1 MGMFSKISD
10 EDLLVQLLAR
20 GGKPGHQSKEDE
32 ELASE
37 LLNRP
42 HLIFARLLDA
52 ARGGQVQKSLMVI
65 REGFPCLSKDEQEK
79 AIRDI
84 VRRRW
89 VVTNDKLAITRF
101 LKSVREATVEI
112 NEERLAH
119 ATDRPS
125 KPPPATDA
133 DGPKI
138 SSQRIFQAVF
148 NGWGASAHLKKVAK
162 GRVGADRL
170 LAKRP
175 HLTALTSLVRKG
187 RKNSSIPTIVEAL
200 KQLVADG
207 YAAVVEGS
215 FDSLDDLVLTP
226 LKRPPRIVESPSIPP
241 PLPKRPSAAPVKE
254 PTKAPP
260 TEAPKKEPP
269 VEVKKPALEVKPPP
283 PLPKPVVPE
292 VVAKTPPP
300 PAGPRLAAKEQ
311 LVIDALRLKKL
322 KADGTI
328 EGPVSYTQFN
338 VLHGT
343 RDETITVLMALIRKK
358 LLTAEFK
365 ADKTPNWNTVRVV
378 KVPPAPKIT
387 PKQAPVEVAPVVAA
401 PAPVIAPPELSLEE
415 RVSQIILPALS
426 QNPLMVELGARQRA
440 EREELATRQQRELEA
455 LVLQIVT
462 KAIKQQMG

>member
-1 MGMFSKISD
+1 MGMFSRVSD
-10 EDLLVQLLAR
+10 EDLLAQLVAR

-42 HLIFARLLDA
+42 HLIFARLFDA

-65 REGFPCLSKDEQEK
+65 RDGFPCLSRDEQEK

-101 LKSVREATVEI
+101 LRSVREATVEI
-112 NEERLAH
+112 NEERLTH

-125 KPPPATDA
+125 KPPLAPDA

-162 GRVGADRL
+162 GRVGADRV

-187 RKNSSIPTIVEAL
+187 RKNSSLPTIVEAL
-200 KQLVADG
+200 KQLVTDG
-207 YAAVVEGS
+207 FAAVAEGS
-215 FDSLDDLVLTP
+215 FEELEGLVLTP

-241 PLPKRPSAAPVKE
+241 PLPKPAVSAAPPKE
-254 PTKAPP
+254 PAKAPP
-260 TEAPKKEPP
+260 PP
-269 VEVKKPALEVKPPP
+269 KPA
-283 PLPKPVVPE
+283 VPE
-292 VVAKTPPP
+292 VVVKTPPK
-300 PAGPRLAAKEQ
+300 PAGPKLTADEQ
-311 LVIDALRLKKL
+311 LVITALRGKSPRK
-322 KADGTI
+322 DGTI
-328 EGPVSYTQFN
+328 EGPRSFVQQN
-338 VLHGT
+338 VLRGVMT
-343 RDETITVLMALIRKK
+343 RVERVLIALIQKG

-378 KVPPAPKIT
+378 EVVPTPKAASKPAPAK
-387 PKQAPVEVAPVVAA
+387 V
-401 PAPVIAPPELSLEE
+401 APVIATPAPVFAEPELSLEE
-415 RVSQIILPALS
+415 RVSQMILSSLS
-426 QNPLMVELGARQRA
+426 QNPLMVELGARHRA
-440 EREELATRQQRELEA
+440 EREEVTARHGQELQE
-455 LVLQIVT
+455 LVLAIVS